1 MTSTEPRAPNT
12 DPSQFAPVDEQL
24 ALITRGAVDVQ
35 TVESLKR
42 KLQRSL
48 KTGTPLTVKVGFDPT
63 APDLHLGHTVL
74 MQKMRQFQQLGH
86 RVVFVIGDFTASI
99 GDPTGK
105 SNTRPPLTREQI
117 ETNAQTYAAQ
127 VYKIL
132 DKDKTEL
139 RYNSEWLA
147 PMNFADVIRLAAKY
161 SLARMLERD
170 DFEKRLREQR
180 PIAVHELLYPL
191 AQAMDSVALQ
201 ADVELGGTDQLFNL
215 LVGRDIMRAQ
225 GQEPQC
231 VLTTPILEGT
241 DAKLQDGQLVGHKMS
256 KSLDNYI
263 GVDDAPRDQYGKLMS
278 IGDAL
283 MWHYYE
289 LLSDMSQAQIAARKA
304 EVESG
309 ALHPKTAKSMLAQEI
324 VARYHG
330 ADNATAERQWFD
342 ENIGNKQ
349 ALPDDIEEHE
359 IKVGDDGIELFRLL
373 VDLGLAKSNGEAR
386 RLIQQGGV
394 RLDGDKHDDPSER
407 LLVSEFVLRAGKKRF
422 ARVRLR

>member
-1 MTSTEPRAPNT
+1 MPDSSTKI
-12 DPSQFAPVDEQL
+12 FAPVDEQM
-24 ALITRGAVDVQ
+24 ALIGRGAVDLH
-35 TVESLKR
+35 TLESLKK
-42 KLQRSL
+42 KLRRSRER
-48 KTGTPLTVKVGFDPT
+48 GQALTVKVGFDPT

-105 SNTRPPLTREQI
+105 STTRPPLSREQI
-117 ETNAQTYAAQ
+117 EANAKTYAAQ
-127 VYKIL
+127 VFKIL

-147 PMNFADVIRLAAKY
+147 PMDFADVIRLAGKY

-170 DFEKRLREQR
+170 DFEKRLREQK

-191 AQAMDSVALQ
+191 AQAMDSVALK

-215 LVGRDIMRAQ
+215 LVGRDIMRSQ
-225 GQEPQC
+225 GLEPQC

-241 DAKLQDGQLVGHKMS
+241 DAGLQEGRLVGNKMS

-263 GVDDAPRDQYGKLMS
+263 GVDEAPRQQYGKLMS

-283 MWHYYE
+283 MWRYYE
-289 LLSDMSQAQIAARKA
+289 LLSDLEQKEIDARKQQ
-304 EVESG
+304 VESG
-309 ALHPKTAKSMLAQEI
+309 ELHPKKAKAMLAEEL

-330 ADNATAERQWFD
+330 AEPAQAEAKWFE
-342 ENIGNKQ
+342 ENIGKKD
-349 ALPDDIEEHE
+349 ALPDDIASHE
-359 IKVGDDGIELFRLL
+359 LSSENNGLELYKILVQVGF
-373 VDLGLAKSNGEAR
+373 ASSNGEAR
-386 RLIQQGGV
+386 RLIKQGAV
-394 RLDGDKHDDPSER
+394 RLDGEKHDDAAEHIG
-407 LLVSEFVLRAGKKRF
+407 VGEYVLRAGKKRF
-422 ARVRLR
+422 ARIVLQ